1 VFAVDDP
8 SLVSVSFIY
17 LLVRLFLWL
26 IRVALSAIQPGSVS
40 AYVDWDKVIS
50 ALVSYWRCF
59 TVINSSITCL

>member
-40 AYVDWDKVIS
+40 AYVD
-50 ALVSYWRCF
+50 
-59 TVINSSITCL
+59 